1 MRKPKPIPPA
11 ADTGTS
17 PVSVGL
23 DDSQQ
28 PLKGFT
34 ASGKKIGRPRT
45 RPIVESKPLAERKNK
60 GGRPVGTGGKYT
72 RYKETFT
79 PVPEDAVPMDPELAV
94 QLERSIGLKIAQ
106 YRQSHGYTAKDVA
119 ERLGVHQS
127 QLSAMEVGRRRMT
140 LPVLYRIASILQVPI
155 SELFPTSGEG
165 PLTIAAV
172 EQLAHN
178 VHMATETLL
187 KDKGAGTPVTVPLL
201 RQIVELILRSLP
213 SRS

>member
-1 MRKPKPIPPA
+1 
-11 ADTGTS
+11 
-17 PVSVGL
+17 
-23 DDSQQ
+23 
-28 PLKGFT
+28 
-34 ASGKKIGRPRT
+34 
-45 RPIVESKPLAERKNK
+45 
-60 GGRPVGTGGKYT
+60 

-79 PVPEDAVPMDPELAV
+79 PVPEDAVPMNPELAV

-106 YRQSHGYTAKDVA
+106 YRQSQGYTAKDVA

-165 PLTIAAV
+165 PLTIAV
-172 EQLAHN
+172 LEQLAQD
-178 VHMATETLL
+178 VHMATKALL
-187 KDKGAGTPVTVPLL
+187 RDKGADTLITVPLL

-213 SRS
+213 TGS

>member
-1 MRKPKPIPPA
+1 MKKTKPTRPA
-11 ADTGTS
+11 ADTGTGPA
-17 PVSVGL
+17 PVGP
-23 DDSQQ
+23 DDRQQ

-79 PVPEDAVPMDPELAV
+79 PVPEDAVPMNPELAV

-106 YRQSHGYTAKDVA
+106 YRQSQGYTAKDVA

-165 PLTIAAV
+165 PLTIAV
-172 EQLAHN
+172 LEQLAQD
-178 VHMATETLL
+178 VHMATKALL
-187 KDKGAGTPVTVPLL
+187 RDKGADTLITVPLL

-213 SRS
+213 TGS